1 MAVWRTPSAPQFP
14 SQKQMA
20 KFVHPETYSKN
31 LAATTEKV
39 YSGKLNTLAKAGFDT
54 VEKLLAD
61 PKKVIEAI
69 AAASPG
75 DTEANK
81 TARRYFLSAIFW
93 VLPADYK
100 TKENP
105 FHKFWERNMPSTD
118 ASTGAKWVKK
128 SKLTPS

>member
-1 MAVWRTPSAPQFP
+1 MT
-14 SQKQMA
+14 
-20 KFVHPETYSKN
+20 KFIHPEIYSKT

-39 YSGKLNTLAKAGFDT
+39 YSGKLNTLAKLGFDT
-54 VEKLLAD
+54 VQSLLTD

-69 AAASPG
+69 ETASPG

-105 FHKFWERNMPSTD
+105 FHKYWEKNMPSID
-118 ASTGAKWVKK
+118 ASTGLKWVKK
-128 SKLTPS
+128 SKL